1 MTLFKSIAWATCA
14 SAALLALPSTA
25 ETDAELL
32 TYGSNQAY
40 VQKCM
45 ACHGEEGLSGTSQYP
60 NIKGQKAMYIEA
72 QLKAYRAGE
81 RLNKLMQ
88 SQAVALDD
96 RTIKALAMYYS
107 SR

>member
-1 MTLFKSIAWATCA
+1 MTLLNSFARVACAAAVIATAPA
-14 SAALLALPSTA
+14 FA
-25 ETDAELL
+25 ETEAELL
-32 TYGSNQAY
+32 TYGSEQAY

-45 ACHGEEGLSGTSQYP
+45 ACHGEDGISGTLQYP
-60 NIKGQKAMYIEA
+60 NIRGQKAMYIEA

-96 RTIKALAMYYS
+96 RTIKAIALYFS
-107 SR
+107 TR